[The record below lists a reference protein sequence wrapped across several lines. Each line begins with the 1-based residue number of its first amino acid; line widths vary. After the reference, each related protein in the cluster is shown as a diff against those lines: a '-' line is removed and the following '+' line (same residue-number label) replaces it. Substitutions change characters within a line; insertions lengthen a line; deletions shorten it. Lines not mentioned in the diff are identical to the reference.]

1 MEDAPSEDEEE
12 EEEAGSEKEEEE
24 EKPSKK
30 SKGKEVKPGKQE
42 DGSFK
47 RAPKPNPFK
56 AAIEKR
62 EAEKKAIQEA
72 RDVSSCFH
80 IFIFQLYAPPP
91 ASILTYYSS
100 REYHSVLNAQ
110 EPMPRRDVI
119 PTTPTAKRRHKRC
132 ARRPPVDSP

>member
-12 EEEAGSEKEEEE
+12 EEEASGSEKEEEEEEEE

-30 SKGKEVKPGKQE
+30 TKGKEAAKPGKQE

-72 RDVSSCFH
+72 RDVSFSCPSYISSFH
-80 IFIFQLYAPPP
+80 CPLWAILKLSFY
-91 ASILTYYSS
+91 ASIS
-100 REYHSVLNAQ
+100 
-110 EPMPRRDVI
+110 
-119 PTTPTAKRRHKRC
+119 
-132 ARRPPVDSP
+132 

>member
-12 EEEAGSEKEEEE
+12 EEASGSDEEEGEKEE

-30 SKGKEVKPGKQE
+30 SKGKEAAKPGKQE

-72 RDVSSCFH
+72 RDVSFMS
-80 IFIFQLYAPPP
+80 FI
-91 ASILTYYSS
+91 
-100 REYHSVLNAQ
+100 
-110 EPMPRRDVI
+110 
-119 PTTPTAKRRHKRC
+119 
-132 ARRPPVDSP
+132 

>member
-1 MEDAPSEDEEE
+1 MEDAPSDDEEE
-12 EEEAGSEKEEEE
+12 EASGSEEEEEEEEE

-30 SKGKEVKPGKQE
+30 AKGKEVKPGKQE

-72 RDVSSCFH
+72 RDVSIYCHGGVFVQ
-80 IFIFQLYAPPP
+80 FP
-91 ASILTYYSS
+91 
-100 REYHSVLNAQ
+100 
-110 EPMPRRDVI
+110 
-119 PTTPTAKRRHKRC
+119 
-132 ARRPPVDSP
+132 